1 MTCPGKSAKLQ
12 SLTNQLSQSAH
23 SRPAAAPIALALLAG
38 IVAGAVGM
46 NRWMKLPDRVVERF
60 HRLYHA
66 RGAQTYNN
74 THWLG
79 VPTQKLP
86 LDMWAFQELIY
97 SLKPDVI
104 VETGTYK
111 GGSSFFYATLF
122 DWMGHGRVITVDI
135 EDYPNKPKHNR
146 VTFLHGSSTDP
157 KILERIKSLIQPG
170 EKVMVFLDSDHRGP
184 HVREELRLYSPLITP
199 GSYLIVEDTHFNGH
213 PILPNHGP
221 GPWEA
226 IDDFLTSS
234 QDFTIDRAPEKF
246 LFTFNPRG
254 FLKRR

>member
-1 MTCPGKSAKLQ
+1 MPQFARPVLL
-12 SLTNQLSQSAH
+12 LTLG
-23 SRPAAAPIALALLAG
+23 ILAG
-38 IVAGAVGM
+38 ATAM
-46 NRWMKLPDRVVERF
+46 NRWMKRPGKVVERF

-86 LDMWAFQELIY
+86 LDMWSFQELIY
-97 SLKPDVI
+97 TLKPDVI

-122 DWMGHGRVITVDI
+122 DWMGRGRVITVDI
-135 EDYPNKPKHNR
+135 EDYPNKPKHHR
-146 VTFLHGSSTDP
+146 ISFVHGSSTDP
-157 KILERIKSLIQPG
+157 KTIERIKALIQPG

-184 HVREELRLYSPLITP
+184 HVRDELRLYSPLVTP

-226 IDDFLTSS
+226 VDAFLAADSGFS
-234 QDFTIDRAPEKF
+234 IDRTPEKF

-254 FLKRR
+254 FLKRRE